1 MLSNFK
7 IKNRKTSNIFFDNI
21 CLSIIITLEF
31 FFKTEDIEIR
41 SYFISYLFVFCH
53 FIFVS
58 FTDVI
63 EKYLADYDFLNP
75 LLILMSE
82 GIFGFITT
90 AFYSIF
96 HNPFKELVIIYNEF
110 ETWKFILLIVLLI
123 LYFIFSLAL
132 NVYRIL
138 SNVLYSPM
146 TKSLVTYFLNFTFII
161 YYFIAEKDF
170 IIEGEKSYF
179 YFIVNLILSVLIDFI
194 ALIYIEIIILKFC
207 GLDKDTHERIS
218 YGANQKEIEMIT
230 NRIEDDDYFFN
241 EDEKENFE

>member
-1 MLSNFK
+1 M
-7 IKNRKTSNIFFDNI
+7 TI

-110 ETWKFILLIVLLI
+110 ETWKFILLIYFI
-123 LYFIFSLAL
+123 YFIF
-132 NVYRIL
+132 
-138 SNVLYSPM
+138 
-146 TKSLVTYFLNFTFII
+146 
-161 YYFIAEKDF
+161 
-170 IIEGEKSYF
+170 
-179 YFIVNLILSVLIDFI
+179 
-194 ALIYIEIIILKFC
+194 ILKI
-207 GLDKDTHERIS
+207 K
-218 YGANQKEIEMIT
+218 K
-230 NRIEDDDYFFN
+230 
-241 EDEKENFE
+241 